1 MREDDDSD
9 KADEIQR
16 AEGERGLENISLE
29 GMEFGDCIIRGGLRL
44 MWALKLNSLKTRAT
58 RLVVVVFLDIEKLGN
73 FLGVK
78 IVCILFRTWN
88 VLCL

>member
-29 GMEFGDCIIRGGLRL
+29 GMEFGDCVIRGCLRL
-44 MWALKLNSLKTRAT
+44 FKAD
-58 RLVVVVFLDIEKLGN
+58 VGIEAQ
-73 FLGVK
+73 FS
-78 IVCILFRTWN
+78 
-88 VLCL
+88 